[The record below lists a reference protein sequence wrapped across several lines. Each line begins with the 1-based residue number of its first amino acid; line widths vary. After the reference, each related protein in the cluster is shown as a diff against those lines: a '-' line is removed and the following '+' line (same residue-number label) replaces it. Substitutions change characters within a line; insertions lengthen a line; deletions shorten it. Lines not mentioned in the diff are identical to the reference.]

1 MFEKNDYII
10 YGTTGVCKIAGIE
23 SKKFNTNLER
33 EYYILKPAYDSN
45 STIYAPIDNN
55 MINIRKIMTVQ
66 EVYNLIKT
74 MPDNETIWIDDINMR
89 KEKYNEILKR
99 GEEVELVK
107 LIRTLYLEKEKKKIE
122 GKKLYVGDEKIM
134 SEAQRLLYEE
144 FAFVLNIEV
153 DEVLSFILGELEPNK
168 KNSNNL

>member
-1 MFEKNDYII
+1 M
-10 YGTTGVCKIAGIE
+10 
-23 SKKFNTNLER
+23 ER
-33 EYYILKPAYDSN
+33 EYYILKPAYDPN

-74 MPDNETIWIDDINMR
+74 MPDNETIWIDDINLR

-99 GEEVELVK
+99 GDNVELVK

-134 SEAQRLLYEE
+134 SEAQRLLHEE
-144 FAFVLNIEV
+144 FALVLNIKV
-153 DEVLSFILGELEPNK
+153 DEVLPFILGELEPTEK
-168 KNSNNL
+168 EDINL